1 MTHRFSQLALIC
13 ALLPAM
19 APRVGAEAAERPAL
33 PALAD
38 LPDAPRWEL
47 QMLGVTDDATLEAL
61 RAQAGRRVV
70 TIGVVGQ
77 GGMSLSNLRPYMPP
91 GCSFVY
97 RSAPSFPNCDP
108 HTGTHDNGQIR
119 VILGLLGALGVRAR
133 IASYQPTDDWDTV
146 ARDFAAAGERC
157 DIVVGFQS
165 FWGSK
170 AAMLS
175 EAIASRPRALYVSP
189 YVAYDNRPT
198 STCMQAAAWKPW
210 GQGLAHFVTCA
221 PLAKRSDGSVLMPTA
236 RDEKDTE
243 IVNFIAPSFHASGP
257 GGTCPGGAT
266 TAGVAAYLYAAA
278 PMRPT
283 PTQVTDWLRRSAC
296 VDEAALTSAEPFTA
310 EHVEKLRGCIAN
322 MMLPAPAGPRML
334 DAPGVISLRGAFELT
349 VSEAGAAQ

>member
-1 MTHRFSQLALIC
+1 MTHRLSQLALIC
-13 ALLPAM
+13 ALLLAM
-19 APRVGAEAAERPAL
+19 APRIAAEAPERPAL

-47 QMLGVTDDATLEAL
+47 RMLGVTDDATLEAL

-77 GGMSLSNLRPYMPP
+77 GRMSLSNLRPYMPP
-91 GCSFVY
+91 GSSFVY
-97 RSAPSFPNCDP
+97 RSAPNFPDCDP

-119 VILGLLGALGVRAR
+119 VILDLARALGVRVR
-133 IASYQPTDDWDTV
+133 IASYQPSDDWDTV

-170 AAMLS
+170 ATMLS
-175 EAIASRPRALYVSP
+175 DAIASRPRALYVSP
-189 YVAYDNRPT
+189 YVGYENRPT
-198 STCMQAAAWKPW
+198 STCMQAATWKPW
-210 GQGLAHFVTCA
+210 GDGLAHFVTCA
-221 PLAKRSDGSVLMPTA
+221 PLARRSDGSVLMPTA

-243 IVNFIAPSFHASGP
+243 IVNFIAPSYHASGP

-296 VDEAALTSAEPFTA
+296 VDEAALTSTEPFTA

-322 MMLPAPAGPRML
+322 MLLPAPAGPRML
-334 DAPGVISLRGAFELT
+334 DAPGVISLRGAFELMQT
-349 VSEAGAAQ
+349 GG